1 MVGREEHSILLTLIK
16 VNKKTNKFFSGQRC
30 LRITLPAPKNSRRGE
45 ERGRIPW
52 LKIWALGVLPDVDEQ
67 IRPASIPMLVR
78 LRIKVLHI
86 DDDDDDDGYYDDDA
100 TLDVLHIGEDH
111 GDDYDGDDYNST
123 CVTEET

>member
-86 DDDDDDDGYYDDDA
+86 DDDDDDGYYDDDA

-111 GDDYDGDDYNST
+111 GDDYNGT
-123 CVTEET
+123 WVTEET